1 MSFNKNTLFV
11 ARRDSRNLLRTIIL
25 SAAFSAGMALQ
36 PAFADE
42 AQEVTRLLRAGQL
55 DQALSRADAF
65 LATKPRDA
73 QMRFLKGLVLTEQGK
88 TQDSIQVFIRLT
100 EDYPELPEPY
110 NNLAVL
116 YASQGQ
122 FDKARASLEM
132 AIRTHPSYAT
142 AHENLGDVYAKLAS
156 QAYDKAFSL
165 DTGNT
170 TAQTK
175 LAMIR
180 DLVGGGKNRPTSP
193 TTLAANTAKPVS
205 ASPAATVNV
214 LPTPTPISKPTTPV
228 EPPKPQIVQQTPA
241 PVTTAPT
248 ISPQPAKIAEPKADN
263 EQDEIIKTVN
273 NWALAWSKQDT
284 RTYLGY
290 YGKDFDT
297 PKGQNRPAWEKER
310 RERIEGK
317 DRIEVRIEQP
327 QVSISG
333 NVATVKFRQNYK
345 SDRLSTSSRK
355 TLVLQKTGSKWSII
369 AERAG
374 G

>member
-1 MSFNKNTLFV
+1 MSFNKKTLF
-11 ARRDSRNLLRTIIL
+11 ATRRDSRNLLRNLLLTAL
-25 SAAFSAGMALQ
+25 FSAGMTLQ

-88 TQDSIQVFIRLT
+88 TQDSIQVFTRLT

-165 DTGNT
+165 DSGNT

-180 DLVGGGKNRPTSP
+180 DLVGGGKNRPT
-193 TTLAANTAKPVS
+193 TLAANTAKPV
-205 ASPAATVNV
+205 ANSPSAATSA
-214 LPTPTPISKPTTPV
+214 TPAPMSKPATTI
-228 EPPKPQIVQQTPA
+228 EPPKPQVVPQTPA
-241 PVTTAPT
+241 PVATAPAA
-248 ISPQPAKIAEPKADN
+248 SSQPAKIAEPKADN
-263 EQDEIIKTVN
+263 EQDDIIKTVN

-284 RTYLGY
+284 RAYLGY
-290 YGKDFDT
+290 YGKDFDP
-297 PKGQNRPAWEKER
+297 PKGLNRSTWEKER

-317 DRIEVRIEQP
+317 DRIEVRVEQP
-327 QVSISG
+327 QVSVNG
-333 NVATVKFRQNYK
+333 NTATVKFRQNYK

-355 TLVLQKTGSKWSII
+355 TLVLQKNGGKWSIVE
-369 AERAG
+369 ERSG